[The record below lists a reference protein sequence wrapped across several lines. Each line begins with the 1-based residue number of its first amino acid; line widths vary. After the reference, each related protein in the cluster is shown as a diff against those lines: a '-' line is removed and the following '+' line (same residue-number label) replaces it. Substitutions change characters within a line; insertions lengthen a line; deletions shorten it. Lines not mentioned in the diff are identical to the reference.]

1 MSPAHLPCTVSTL
14 TRTLLAGPPRPARV
28 MAVARQALYLLP
40 YDGDTALAVI
50 VPGAVRVP
58 TAVVLPR
65 AAGER
70 PFGGVAV
77 GDAGRIGGGRVAV
90 GHLRL
95 AAGEFWAPPRVQDT
109 PHGPALDRLARLRP
123 PRPLAAEAR
132 PAATVLVRA
141 LAHGAVGAGRRAADD
156 LLGLGPGATPSGDDF
171 LCGLLLAARLSPLPA
186 TWLPVLVATAEQ
198 AGTRTPP
205 VSAALLRHAAD
216 GHCIPQVAALLHAAA
231 TGADLAAPVSD
242 LLAVGHSSGSDL
254 LHGLCAGAR
263 LAGAGRPCVD
273 GSPRGSRRRVA
284 VRPRST
290 PW

>member
-1 MSPAHLPCTVSTL
+1 MA
-14 TRTLLAGPPRPARV
+14 RTLLAGPPRPARV
-28 MAVARQALYLLP
+28 LAVARQALYLLP
-40 YDGDTALAVI
+40 YGGDLPLAVV
-50 VPGAVRVP
+50 VPQAVRVP

-70 PFGGVAV
+70 PFDGMAV

-90 GHLRL
+90 GQLSL
-95 AAGEFWAPPRVQDT
+95 TAGEFWEPPRAQDT
-109 PHGPALDRLARLRP
+109 PHGPALARLARLRP
-123 PRPLAAEAR
+123 PRPLAAEVR
-132 PAATVLVRA
+132 PAATALVRG
-141 LAHGAVGAGRRAADD
+141 LARGTPNTQRRTADA
-156 LLGLGPGATPSGDDF
+156 LLGLGAGATPSGDDF
-171 LCGLLLAARLSPLPA
+171 LCGLLLAARLSPLPP

-216 GHCIPQVAALLHAAA
+216 GHCIPQVAALLHAAS
-231 TGADLAAPVSD
+231 TGTDLTAPVAD

-263 LAGAGRPCVD
+263 LAGVTRPCV
-273 GSPRGSRRRVA
+273 GGPPRRAAGVSRRGAA
-284 VRPRST
+284 VRLRST

>member
-1 MSPAHLPCTVSTL
+1 MSPAQLPCTVSTL
-14 TRTLLAGPPRPARV
+14 ARALLAGPPRPARV
-28 MAVARQALYLLP
+28 VAVARQALYLLP
-40 YDGDTALAVI
+40 GDSGTPLAVV
-50 VPGAVRVP
+50 VPQAVRVP

-70 PFGGVAV
+70 PFDGVAV
-77 GDAGRIGGGRVAV
+77 GGVGRVGGGCVAV
-90 GHLRL
+90 GRLRL
-95 AAGEFWAPPRVQDT
+95 AVGEFWAPPRVQDL
-109 PHGPALDRLARLRP
+109 PRGPALDRLARLRP

-132 PAATVLVRA
+132 PAATALVRA
-141 LAHGAVGAGRRAADD
+141 LAHGTPSAGRRAAEA

-171 LCGLLLAARLSPLPA
+171 LCGLLLAARLSPLPP
-186 TWLPVLVATAEQ
+186 TWLPALVATAEQ

-231 TGADLAAPVSD
+231 TGADLAAPVAD

-263 LAGAGRPCVD
+263 LDRPSHRQ
-273 GSPRGSRRRVA
+273 GLAAA
-284 VRPRST
+284 VRPRTT